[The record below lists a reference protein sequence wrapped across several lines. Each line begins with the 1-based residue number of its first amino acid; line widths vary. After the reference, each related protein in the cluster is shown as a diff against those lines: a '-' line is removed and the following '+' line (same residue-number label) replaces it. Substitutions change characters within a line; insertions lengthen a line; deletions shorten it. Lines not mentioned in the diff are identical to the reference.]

1 MVYFRICEGGDLLC
15 VTMATNVT
23 LQLLDFFCTLLQLV
37 AERSTIDPKPLAD
50 HPPADRPP
58 VEKEKPPQHA
68 EGVKQKRGRPRI
80 HPLPPE
86 GEKRKRGRPRIHPL
100 PPGSSEGEPVVKR
113 KRGRPR
119 IHPLPPESSEEEPV
133 LKQKRGRPK
142 VHPLPPELSEEE
154 PVVKR
159 KRGRPRRHPVQPQLP
174 DGETVVK
181 RKRGRP
187 RKQERKR
194 GRPRIHPLPPELPEP
209 EAVVK
214 RKRGRPRKHPLPQ
227 EEESEPKSMSE
238 VQQEQGVSSEQP
250 VKRGRGRPRKIKPV
264 EQQSSEATPHLETLT
279 QAGSE
284 PSSSHPVK
292 KRGRPKKISQKQSDT
307 VVGGERT
314 IGLHPKIGR
323 QRKVIPMATVVVDT
337 TETSEVNVDSIDETP
352 VPLESERVGEDSFR
366 LEVSFSDSDSEGEV
380 EVGRE
385 AIMALADRV
394 VEGSPR
400 ANIDPDFEESFDES
414 SSN

>member
-1 MVYFRICEGGDLLC
+1 M
-15 VTMATNVT
+15 
-23 LQLLDFFCTLLQLV
+23 QPV
-37 AERSTIDPKPLAD
+37 AERHTIDPKPLAGHPPVD
-50 HPPADRPP
+50 HPPADHPPVDHPP
-58 VEKEKPPQHA
+58 VEREKPPQHV

-80 HPLPPE
+80 HPLPPGSSE
-86 GEKRKRGRPRIHPL
+86 GEPVVKRKRGRPRIHPL

-142 VHPLPPELSEEE
+142 VHPLPPESSEEE
-154 PVVKR
+154 PVVKQ
-159 KRGRPRRHPVQPQLP
+159 KRGRPRIHPVQPKLP

-194 GRPRIHPLPPELPEP
+194 GRPRIHPLPPELPEG

-227 EEESEPKSMSE
+227 EEESGPEAMSE

-264 EQQSSEATPHLETLT
+264 EQQSSEATPHLDIPT
-279 QAGSE
+279 QAGSG

-307 VVGGERT
+307 VVGGKRT
-314 IGLHPKIGR
+314 TGLHPKIGR

-352 VPLESERVGEDSFR
+352 LPLESERVGEDSFR

-400 ANIDPDFEESFDES
+400 VNIDPDFEESFDES